1 MKSALRKSALMAAA
15 AMVAAAANGS
25 ELSKEDAKVIH
36 DAKKDIEAQVPKMH
50 DWGTPPD
57 VFGRWYAGSS
67 LKRKN
72 DIRRKHNAKY
82 HKSLTP

>member
-1 MKSALRKSALMAAA
+1 MKSSLRRGALMAAA

-25 ELSKEDAKVIH
+25 ELSKQDVKVIENT
-36 DAKKDIEAQVPKMH
+36 KRDIEAEMPRIR

-57 VFGRWYAGSS
+57 VFGRMYADSS

-82 HKSLTP
+82 HK

>member
-1 MKSALRKSALMAAA
+1 MAAA

-25 ELSKEDAKVIH
+25 ELSKQDVKVIENT
-36 DAKKDIEAQVPKMH
+36 KRDIEAEMPRIR

-57 VFGRWYAGSS
+57 VFGRMYADSS

-82 HKSLTP
+82 HK

>member
-1 MKSALRKSALMAAA
+1 MKSSLRRGALMAAA

-25 ELSKEDAKVIH
+25 ELSKQDVKVIENT
-36 DAKKDIEAQVPKMH
+36 KKDIEAKMPRMR

-57 VFGRWYAGSS
+57 VFGRMYAGSS

-82 HKSLTP
+82 HK

>member
-1 MKSALRKSALMAAA
+1 MKSSLRRGALMAAA

-25 ELSKEDAKVIH
+25 ELSKQDVKVIENT
-36 DAKKDIEAQVPKMH
+36 KKDIEAEMPRMR

-57 VFGRWYAGSS
+57 VFGRMYAGSS

-82 HKSLTP
+82 HN

>member
-1 MKSALRKSALMAAA
+1 MAAA

-25 ELSKEDAKVIH
+25 ELSKQDVKVIENT
-36 DAKKDIEAQVPKMH
+36 KKDIEAEMPRIH
-50 DWGTPPD
+50 DGGTPPD
-57 VFGRWYAGSS
+57 VFGRMYAGSS

-82 HKSLTP
+82 HK

>member
-1 MKSALRKSALMAAA
+1 MKSSLRRGALMAAA

-25 ELSKEDAKVIH
+25 ELSKQDVKVIENT
-36 DAKKDIEAQVPKMH
+36 KKDIEAEMPRMR

-57 VFGRWYAGSS
+57 VFGRMYAGSS

-82 HKSLTP
+82 HK

>member
-1 MKSALRKSALMAAA
+1 MAAA

-25 ELSKEDAKVIH
+25 ELSKQDVRVIENI
-36 DAKKDIEAQVPKMH
+36 KKDIEVEMPRMR

-57 VFGRWYAGSS
+57 VFGRMYAGSS

-82 HKSLTP
+82 HK

>member
-1 MKSALRKSALMAAA
+1 MAAA

-25 ELSKEDAKVIH
+25 ELSKQDVKVIENT
-36 DAKKDIEAQVPKMH
+36 KKDIEAGMPRMR

-57 VFGRWYAGSS
+57 VFGRMYAGSS

-82 HKSLTP
+82 HK